1 MQLEGEGIE
10 LASRF
15 GRAARVVQHS
25 LFSVGLDPNLYKYHR
40 ISLKDQMPPFACL
53 QEEIPSK
60 LMGLQREDGGRS
72 GGKNEPTA
80 QPLMFSL
87 IHRAGRTELVSGS
100 NPTSLFR
107 CYSRS

>member
-53 QEEIPSK
+53 QE
-60 LMGLQREDGGRS
+60 
-72 GGKNEPTA
+72 
-80 QPLMFSL
+80 
-87 IHRAGRTELVSGS
+87 
-100 NPTSLFR
+100 
-107 CYSRS
+107 